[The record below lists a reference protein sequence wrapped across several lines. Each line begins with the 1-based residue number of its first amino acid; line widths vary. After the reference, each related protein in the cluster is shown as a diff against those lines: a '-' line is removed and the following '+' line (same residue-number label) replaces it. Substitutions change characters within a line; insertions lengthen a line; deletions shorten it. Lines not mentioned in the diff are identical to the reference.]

1 MKAEVNYKIDDA
13 QGQVK
18 SQGHAKANLD
28 EKYLSLNVK
37 FGQPML
43 FAYTDIVGI
52 SEQEYQFDLF
62 LTSKEKL
69 NLSGLGYNY
78 EDFLT
83 ELYRQRNQL
92 MLKYLL
98 MNESLIKGGFEA
110 VFNSIDPQ
118 GRINQ
123 SDRCEVRLYET
134 ALIILPQKSDPI
146 RVPYCYLSQ
155 TSEVDYKLV
164 ITNEFGEKLEFSML
178 GEKLDALVKGLSEA
192 FNKLMLNSQK
202 TIKEIIPEADPA
214 TVAKLAVLMKDGRTA
229 KRKDIETLSP
239 TFWQHLTK
247 MTKEADESQEYA
259 FLESKALKDQMHI
272 GIKRGLMGD
281 LTGSY
286 MWMLVPLLDDSG
298 KLANAVALEAFS
310 TSASDAPNIQTEPE
324 DPEIET
330 NEENTNEKETASGG
344 KATYFFKIL
353 NQSNYLK
360 ETQEQLDAEL
370 DNFMKN
376 MDRCMI
382 DINFRR
388 KAIYLTDEKLENPKY
403 IQYRFAVAK
412 LPSLI
417 TLRKQFIG
425 RVIHS
430 SFDQWKSD
438 VNSLLDYN
446 AKSEDNLAKWKKGAE

>member
-1 MKAEVNYKIDDA
+1 MEAEVNYKICDA

-18 SQGHAKANLD
+18 AQGQAKANLD
-28 EKYLSLNVK
+28 EKYLTLNVK
-37 FGQPML
+37 FSQPML
-43 FAYTDIVGI
+43 FAYTDIEGI

-69 NLSGLGYNY
+69 NLSGLGYSY

-98 MNESLIKGGFEA
+98 MNESLITGGFEA
-110 VFNSIDPQ
+110 VFKSIDPQ

-123 SDRCEVRLYET
+123 NGRCEVRLYET

-155 TSEVDYKLV
+155 TSEADYKLV

-178 GEKLDALVKGLSEA
+178 GEKFDSFVKGLSDT
-192 FNKLMLNSQK
+192 FNKLMLRSQK
-202 TIKEIIPEADPA
+202 SIKEIIPEANPA
-214 TVAKLAVLMKDGRTA
+214 TVTELAVLMKDGRTA
-229 KRKDIETLSP
+229 KRKEIETLSA

-247 MTKEADESQEYA
+247 MIKEADESQEYA

-286 MWMLVPLLDDSG
+286 IWMLVPLLDDLG
-298 KLANAVALEAFS
+298 KLANVVALEAFS
-310 TSASDAPNIQTEPE
+310 TSARDASNIQTEPE

-330 NEENTNEKETASGG
+330 NEENINEKETSSGG
-344 KATYFFKIL
+344 KATYFFKIIT
-353 NQSNYLK
+353 QSSYLK
-360 ETQEQLDAEL
+360 ATQEQLDAEL
-370 DNFMKN
+370 ENFMKN
-376 MDRCMI
+376 MDRCLI

-388 KAIYLTDEKLENPKY
+388 ESIYLTDEKLENPRY
-403 IQYRFAVAK
+403 AQYRFAVAK
-412 LPSLI
+412 LPSLVM
-417 TLRKQFIG
+417 LRKQFIG
-425 RVIHS
+425 RVVHS

-438 VNSLLDYN
+438 VNNLLIFN
-446 AKSEDNLAKWKKGAE
+446 AKNKDDSTKWRKGVE